1 MCYGVHNRTGDIMAH
16 TFQCQHFAPLTNS
29 SLPLLPNSLYHLST
43 SHLIPP
49 TFTHLLSLTCR
60 LTYAGDIG
68 RIPSCDTHR
77 EALWSHQLLH
87 HLGHSH
93 EICFCAGH
101 TAVPELLHTS
111 YHHCEHVRVNGHS
124 IRRALTHMYMHALC
138 TQVNKS
144 TKL

>member
-1 MCYGVHNRTGDIMAH
+1 MLHTKRQCNLMAH
-16 TFQCQHFAPLTNS
+16 GVQSTV
-29 SLPLLPNSLYHLST
+29 LPTPHSHLYHLST
-43 SHLIPP
+43 FLTSIISP

-68 RIPSCDTHR
+68 RLPSCDTHR
-77 EALWSHQLLH
+77 EALWSHQLLL

-124 IRRALTHMYMHALC
+124 IREYLC
-138 TQVNKS
+138 VCMLQGNVIVV
-144 TKL
+144 